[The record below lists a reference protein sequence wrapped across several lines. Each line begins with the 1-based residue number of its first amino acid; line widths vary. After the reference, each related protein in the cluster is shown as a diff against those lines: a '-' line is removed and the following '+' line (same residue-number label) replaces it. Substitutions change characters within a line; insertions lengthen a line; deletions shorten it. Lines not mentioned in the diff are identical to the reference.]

1 LILLLVFSGSTFV
14 SAVIRHLAY
23 HFLLELPSKGQRSR
37 ASLFKNRPV
46 PGMNAAT
53 AFKNAVENRRF
64 NSANEVSIA
73 EW

>member
-14 SAVIRHLAY
+14 SAVIRHHY
-23 HFLLELPSKGQRSR
+23 HFFLELPSKGQRSR